1 MRAGGRFQKAIE
13 VSELTRILRWPP
25 TTRYRAVCLAA
36 AVIVGSL
43 NLGAADGDVLQRV
56 LQPVFRQNCVQC
68 HGALGNPSG
77 HVNLFALQSAA
88 DLIDDPELV
97 RNLVRVL
104 DSGIM
109 PPGGAPPLDHESRE
123 HLVAELRQLLHVAVG
138 SQQVFPQ
145 TPIRRMNR
153 LQYNNAVQ
161 DLLELQV
168 DVFALPERML
178 REYGYFRPE
187 TGTMPVELKAGSRP
201 LGKSQLI
208 GQRLAGVAPFPQDL
222 RAEHGYDNRGD
233 HLTLSPLL
241 LESFLK
247 LSRSIVESE
256 DFNDQTSRAWNRLFA
271 SPPDG
276 ADHRAAARESL
287 RPFLT
292 QAFRRPVE
300 SAVLDR
306 YVDYVTRRIE
316 SGESFTDGMK
326 SAVSAALASPRFLY
340 LYERRGTT
348 DAVER
353 IDDFELA
360 SRLSF
365 LLWGSVPD
373 QTLLDLAAEGALRD
387 STVMRQQVDRMLRD
401 ARLKRFCDSF
411 PTQWLQLERIV
422 SALPD
427 PQRYPDFYFGR
438 YRSSMHMMLEPLLLF
453 EAIMIENRSILE
465 LVDSDFSYRSE
476 LLESWYRDGTRPQK
490 VPPVQIPFRRV
501 PVVDRRQ
508 GGVITNVAVMTMTSG
523 PMETKPITR
532 GAWVAGVVFN
542 DPPDPPPANV
552 PPLPDEVESDGGA
565 DRTLRERLAAHR
577 TQPECSSCHVKI
589 DPLGFALENYGPTG
603 VWRDTYDNGRAVDA
617 GGVLFGRH
625 KFDDIIEFKD
635 AILAEKDRFARAF
648 AGHLLEFALG
658 RELGASDE
666 PALDRIL
673 RETANANYRIHEM
686 IKQVVLSDPF
696 LRKYNPVRPT
706 NPRSQAD

>member
-1 MRAGGRFQKAIE
+1 
-13 VSELTRILRWPP
+13 
-25 TTRYRAVCLAA
+25 
-36 AVIVGSL
+36 
-43 NLGAADGDVLQRV
+43 
-56 LQPVFRQNCVQC
+56 
-68 HGALGNPSG
+68 
-77 HVNLFALQSAA
+77 
-88 DLIDDPELV
+88 
-97 RNLVRVL
+97 
-104 DSGIM
+104 
-109 PPGGAPPLDHESRE
+109 
-123 HLVAELRQLLHVAVG
+123 
-138 SQQVFPQ
+138 
-145 TPIRRMNR
+145 
-153 LQYNNAVQ
+153 
-161 DLLELQV
+161 
-168 DVFALPERML
+168 
-178 REYGYFRPE
+178 
-187 TGTMPVELKAGSRP
+187 
-201 LGKSQLI
+201 
-208 GQRLAGVAPFPQDL
+208 
-222 RAEHGYDNRGD
+222 
-233 HLTLSPLL
+233 
-241 LESFLK
+241 
-247 LSRSIVESE
+247 
-256 DFNDQTSRAWNRLFA
+256 
-271 SPPDG
+271 
-276 ADHRAAARESL
+276 
-287 RPFLT
+287 
-292 QAFRRPVE
+292 
-300 SAVLDR
+300 
-306 YVDYVTRRIE
+306 
-316 SGESFTDGMK
+316 MK

-373 QTLLDLAAEGALRD
+373 KALLDLAAEGALRD
-387 STVMRQQVDRMLRD
+387 PTVLRQQVDRMLRD
-401 ARLKRFCDSF
+401 VRLKRFCDSF

-427 PQRYPDFYFGR
+427 PERFPDFYFVR
-438 YRSSMHMMLEPLLLF
+438 FRSSMHMMLEPLLLF
-453 EAIMIENRSILE
+453 ETIMIENRSILE

-523 PMETKPITR
+523 PMETRPITR

-552 PPLPDEVESDGGA
+552 PPLPDEVESDAGA
-565 DRTLRERLAAHR
+565 NRTLRERLAMHR
-577 TQPECSSCHVKI
+577 TQPECASCHVKI
-589 DPLGFALENYGPTG
+589 DSLGFALENYGPTG

-658 RELGASDE
+658 RELDASDE

-673 RETANANYRIHEM
+673 RETANADYRIHEM

-706 NPRSQAD
+706 KPRSQAD